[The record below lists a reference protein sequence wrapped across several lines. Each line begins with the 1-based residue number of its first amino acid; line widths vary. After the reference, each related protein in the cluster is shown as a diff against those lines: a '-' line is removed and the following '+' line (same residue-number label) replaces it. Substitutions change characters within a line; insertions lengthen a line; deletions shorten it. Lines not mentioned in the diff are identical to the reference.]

1 MNPMKIFFLDA
12 GRKFFSVDSVRR
24 LMDAAA
30 EAGLNAVVLYFS
42 DNQGFRFRL
51 KDMALH
57 TDFGDYALSDVP
69 GDGYCQDGKAPDGSG
84 RFWEEADMEALLQ
97 YGANLGLEVIPALN
111 MPGHLGA
118 VLSHF
123 PSLRY
128 PGSLSSINLCDPEA
142 VAFAFALLEKYALWF
157 SQHGCRF
164 FCFGADEFANDLGE
178 MGFDVIYQN
187 GEMHAFISFVNRAA
201 EILTSH
207 GLTPMCFNDGI
218 YYHDD
223 LTTYGHIDDRLWILY
238 WIAGW
243 NGYYPASPL
252 TLSQAGFHLINACH
266 AFYCGAGC
274 PDWSERVEKMASFDY
289 RIFDREIPVP
299 DAAGGMLCCWCDR
312 ADFYGPDDGAELA
325 RQLPA
330 VIHAFGKAINTHDR
344 P

>member
-57 TDFGDYALSDVP
+57 TDFGNYALSDVP
-69 GDGYCQDGKAPDGSG
+69 GA
-84 RFWEEADMEALLQ
+84 
-97 YGANLGLEVIPALN
+97 
-111 MPGHLGA
+111 GHLGA

-123 PSLRY
+123 PNLRY

-187 GEMHAFISFVNRAA
+187 GEMHAFISFVNR
-201 EILTSH
+201 
-207 GLTPMCFNDGI
+207 P
-218 YYHDD
+218 
-223 LTTYGHIDDRLWILY
+223 R
-238 WIAGW
+238 
-243 NGYYPASPL
+243 
-252 TLSQAGFHLINACH
+252 
-266 AFYCGAGC
+266 
-274 PDWSERVEKMASFDY
+274 
-289 RIFDREIPVP
+289 P
-299 DAAGGMLCCWCDR
+299 DAHVL
-312 ADFYGPDDGAELA
+312 
-325 RQLPA
+325 Q
-330 VIHAFGKAINTHDR
+330 
-344 P
+344 